1 MKYLSHKNIY
11 QYYLNKSLNKSILF
25 FFKILFL
32 YNEPINGQMLLKK
45 GENEVYNLIK
55 LILKI

>member
-25 FFKILFL
+25 YFKVLIL
-32 YNEPINGQMLLKK
+32 YNEPINGQ
-45 GENEVYNLIK
+45 K
-55 LILKI
+55 L